1 MALPTKSE
9 VSTLD
14 YTDWSLPI
22 VHVEGKTFG
31 ATPTVNANVYINVS
45 GTWKLADEVHV
56 NVSGTWKRVTDD
68 SLPVNVSGTWKQLTS
83 GGGGGATTS
92 SFGLDFTDWSLPIA
106 LIPA

>member
-9 VSTLD
+9 ASTLD
-14 YTDWSLPI
+14 YIDWSLP
-22 VHVEGKTFG
+22 VVYVEAKSFSTSSVS
-31 ATPTVNANVYINVS
+31 PNVYINVS

-68 SLPVNVSGTWKQLTS
+68 SMPVNVSGTWKELTS
-83 GGGGGATTS
+83 GGGTATS
-92 SFGLDFTDWSLPIA
+92 SFGLDYIDWSLPLA

>member
-1 MALPTKSE
+1 MALPTKSQ

-14 YTDWSLPI
+14 YIDWSLPI
-22 VHVEGKTFG
+22 VNVEAKTFG
-31 ATPTVNANVYINVS
+31 SSQTINPNVYINVS

-92 SFGLDFTDWSLPIA
+92 SFGLDFIDWSLPVA

>member
-1 MALPTKSE
+1 MALPSKSQ

-14 YTDWSLPI
+14 YVDWSLP
-22 VHVEGKTFG
+22 VVYVDAKTFG
-31 ATPTVNANVYINVS
+31 AAPTINANVYINVS

-68 SLPVNVSGTWKQLTS
+68 SLPVNVSGTWKQLTTS
-83 GGGGGATTS
+83 GGGATLS
-92 SFGLDFTDWSLPIA
+92 SFGLDFVDWSLPLA

>member
-14 YTDWSLPI
+14 YVSWSTP
-22 VHVEGKTFG
+22 VVYVEAKTFG
-31 ATPTVNANVYINVS
+31 AAPTINTNVYVNVS

-56 NVSGTWKRVTDD
+56 KVHNQWKRVTDD
-68 SLPVNVSGTWKQLTS
+68 SMPVNVSGTWKQLTTS
-83 GGGGGATTS
+83 GGGGSSVS
-92 SFGLDFTDWSLPIA
+92 SFGLDFAAWSIPLA

>member
-9 VSTLD
+9 ASTLD
-14 YTDWSLPI
+14 YIEWSLP
-22 VHVEGKTFG
+22 VVYVEAKTFSG
-31 ATPTVNANVYINVS
+31 SGQTVSPNVYINVS

-68 SLPVNVSGTWKQLTS
+68 SMPVNVSGTWKELTS
-83 GGGGGATTS
+83 GGGGTATS
-92 SFGLDFTDWSLPIA
+92 SFGLDYIDWSLPLA